1 MPTAVRLLALLVAGG
16 RGPTAADAVGLLASP
31 ADHLDHLT
39 AASTGPTSLDLKHTS
54 HDLASSELVLLDVP
68 LSSPALE
75 ELKHTPS
82 EHTSSGP
89 EPFPLAS
96 PAGHLDHLTAASTG
110 PTSLELKHTPSELE
124 HASSE
129 LGHFP
134 LEELVLLDEEAAQ
147 EAGRTSLGLKHTP
160 SEHTSSG
167 PEPFP
172 LEELVLLDDMDDM
185 EPVQEMERVLDS
197 EYAQLNPIELA
208 LLDLRTSWA
217 SELEHSPPGEAAVL
231 LEPDTFAQLAAPLSL
246 GGGEWE
252 AHVNKP
258 VSLGMT
264 LQIAK
269 RSTEGEVEV
278 LDLTA
283 ASTGPTT
290 SLKHSS
296 SVDLTTSGLEPAPPL
311 GVEAEVILD
320 VEPDA
325 RVVGWEQHYAEGK
338 EDTLPLH
345 YAEGERDTLPLHYA
359 EGEVDTLPLHY
370 AEERGQEEG
379 TAAERG
385 WEQHYQDTGTEVLL
399 AHLNRHNLKEEEQG
413 LPLHYAEE
421 EKQGHDTGTE
431 VLLAHLKHA
440 ADGEEEQGHDTGGA
454 RRGPL
459 PLHYAE
465 EAHLNLRVFLGFF

>member
-39 AASTGPTSLDLKHTS
+39 AASTGPTSLDLKHAS

-75 ELKHTPS
+75 E
-82 EHTSSGP
+82 
-89 EPFPLAS
+89 
-96 PAGHLDHLTAASTG
+96 
-110 PTSLELKHTPSELE
+110 
-124 HASSE
+124 
-129 LGHFP
+129 
-134 LEELVLLDEEAAQ
+134 
-147 EAGRTSLGLKHTP
+147 LKHTP

-345 YAEGERDTLPLHYA
+345 YAEGEGQDT
-359 EGEVDTLPLHY
+359 GTLPLHY

-465 EAHLNLRVFLGFF
+465 EAHLNLRGFLGFF

>member
-1 MPTAVRLLALLVAGG
+1 MSMAVRLSLLVAVG
-16 RGPTAADAVGLLASP
+16 RGPVAAAAVGLPASP
-31 ADHLDHLT
+31 ADHFDHHRT
-39 AASTGPTSLDLKHTS
+39 VASVGRN
-54 HDLASSELVLLDVP
+54 
-68 LSSPALE
+68 
-75 ELKHTPS
+75 
-82 EHTSSGP
+82 
-89 EPFPLAS
+89 
-96 PAGHLDHLTAASTG
+96 
-110 PTSLELKHTPSELE
+110 SLELKHTPSVLE
-124 HASSE
+124 HKSSG
-129 LGHFP
+129 LVGH
-134 LEELVLLDEEAAQ
+134 
-147 EAGRTSLGLKHTP
+147 SSP
-160 SEHTSSG
+160 SEV
-167 PEPFP
+167 
-172 LEELVLLDDMDDM
+172 VLRDV
-185 EPVQEMERVLDS
+185 EPVQDMERVLPLHVAH
-197 EYAQLNPIELA
+197 AQLNPIELA
-208 LLDLRTSWA
+208 LLHLRTSWA

-399 AHLNRHNLKEEEQG
+399 AHLNRHNLKEG
-413 LPLHYAEE
+413 AATL
-421 EKQGHDTGTE
+421 GWFR
-431 VLLAHLKHA
+431 LL
-440 ADGEEEQGHDTGGA
+440 
-454 RRGPL
+454 
-459 PLHYAE
+459 
-465 EAHLNLRVFLGFF
+465 